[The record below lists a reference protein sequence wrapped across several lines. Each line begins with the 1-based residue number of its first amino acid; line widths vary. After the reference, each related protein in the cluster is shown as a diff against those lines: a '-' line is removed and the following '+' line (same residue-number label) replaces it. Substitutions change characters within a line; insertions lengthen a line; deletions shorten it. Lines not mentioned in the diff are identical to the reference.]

1 MFDKVLEFRT
11 KLNLPVSKVPS
22 ILRPED
28 SSFYVRFMMEEI
40 SEFMR
45 AHERRDL
52 VDAADAIGDLIY
64 VALGCAHH
72 MGIPFNSIF
81 AAIHEANMM
90 KEPGIT
96 RRGIEQDAVKP
107 DGWVGPEI
115 KIAKIIE
122 NVYFIKSVV

>member
-1 MFDKVLEFRT
+1 MYDKVLEFRT
-11 KLNLPVSKVPS
+11 KLALPVSNTPA

-64 VALGCAHH
+64 VAMGCAHH
-72 MGIPFNSIF
+72 MGLPFEAIF
-81 AAIHEANMM
+81 TAIHESNMQ
-90 KEPGIT
+90 KEPGTT
-96 RRGIEQDAVKP
+96 RRGVSQDAIKP
-107 DGWVGPEI
+107 STWVGPEK
-115 KIAKIIE
+115 KIEKILE
-122 NVYFIKSVV
+122 NVYFAKSVV